1 MGFLSHD
8 ELTLCIKQQHPGTK
22 HMVDYFV
29 AMPVDAST
37 GQQTGQAFIAEWKL
51 EAPQPTLE
59 EIETY
64 ETVHADILAVFRQP
78 SPNAVDAE
86 RDRRIDAGFVFEGVH
101 YQSRQEDREN
111 IAGAKAAA
119 TDAIT
124 IYGAEPGN
132 LAWQRLLDLN
142 APPEFRWI
150 AADNSTHAMDAQT
163 AMRFGYAALNHKQAH
178 IFAAR
183 ALKNMVPIP
192 ADFATN
198 PAYWP

>member
-1 MGFLSHD
+1 
-8 ELTLCIKQQHPGTK
+8 
-22 HMVDYFV
+22 MVDFFV
-29 AMPVDAST
+29 AMPVDASS
-37 GQQTGQAFIAEWKL
+37 GQQTGQAFIAEWNL
-51 EAPQPTLE
+51 DAAQPTPE
-59 EIETY
+59 DIDTY
-64 ETVHADILAVFRQP
+64 ETVYADALATFRQP
-78 SPNAVDAE
+78 SPYAVDVE
-86 RDRRIDAGFVFEGVH
+86 RHRRVDAGFIFDGVH
-101 YQSRQEDREN
+101 YQSRPEDREN

-124 IYGAEPGN
+124 IYGAQPGN
-132 LAWQRLLDLN
+132 LAWQRLLDPN

-178 IFAAR
+178 ILAAS

>member
-1 MGFLSHD
+1 MRRL
-8 ELTLCIKQQHPGTK
+8 I
-22 HMVDYFV
+22 
-29 AMPVDAST
+29 VDAET
-37 GQQTGQAFIAEWKL
+37 GETIEH
-51 EAPQPTLE
+51 EMTPE
-59 EIETY
+59 EIAAFESS
-64 ETVHADILAVFRQP
+64 LPPP
-78 SPNAVDAE
+78 SKPSDTDVDRE
-86 RDRRIDAGFVFEGVH
+86 RDRRIDAGFIFDGVH
-101 YQSRQEDREN
+101 YQSRPEDREN

-132 LAWQRLLDLN
+132 LAWQRLLDPN

-183 ALKNMVPIP
+183 TLKDMSVIP

>member
-1 MGFLSHD
+1 MLSHD
-8 ELTLCIKQQHPGTK
+8 ELTLCIKQQHPNAK
-22 HMVDYFV
+22 HMVDFFV

-37 GQQTGQAFIAEWKL
+37 GQQAGQAFIAEWNL
-51 EAPQPTLE
+51 DAARPTPE
-59 EIETY
+59 EIDAY
-64 ETVHADILAVFRQP
+64 ETVYSEALATFRQP
-78 SPNAVDAE
+78 SPYAVDVE
-86 RDRRIDAGFVFEGVH
+86 RHRRVDAGFIFDGVH
-101 YQSRQEDREN
+101 YQSRPEDREN

-124 IYGAEPGN
+124 IYGAQPGN
-132 LAWQRLLDLN
+132 LAWQRLLDPN

-163 AMRFGYAALNHKQAH
+163 AMRFGYAALSHKQAH
-178 IFAAR
+178 ILAAS